1 MIQESINQTGSLPIE
16 RRSNDPEWTYDMRRT
31 AQSILPY
38 LYLGPIEAAKNLA
51 LLHSNGITAICIL
64 RTQAE
69 AMYLKPKYPQTF
81 TYQVFEISDSDD
93 QNLIKIA
100 PLFRQFIEAETAK
113 PNGRILVHDEG
124 GMSRAPAM
132 VIL

>member
-1 MIQESINQTGSLPIE
+1 MGSLPIE
-16 RRSNDPEWTYDMRRT
+16 RQSNDPEWTYDMRRT

-38 LYLGPIEAAKNLA
+38 LYLGPAEAARNLA
-51 LLHSNGITAICIL
+51 LLHSNGITAVCIL

-69 AMYLKPKYPQTF
+69 AMFLRPKYPQTF
-81 TYQVFEISDSDD
+81 TYKVFDISDSDE

-100 PLFRQFIEAETAK
+100 PFFRQFIETEITK

>member
-1 MIQESINQTGSLPIE
+1 MLQANINQTDSPVNVQQSKE
-16 RRSNDPEWTYDMRRT
+16 VEWTYEMRRK

-38 LYLGPIEAAKNLA
+38 LFLGPVESARDLA

-69 AMYLKPKYPQTF
+69 ATYLKPKYPQSF
-81 TYQVFEISDSDD
+81 AYQVFQISDSDE
-93 QNLIKIA
+93 QNLIRIL
-100 PLFRQFIEAETAK
+100 PLFRQFIETQAEK